1 MVKFDCQ
8 YQPFFFYGGQFFL
21 LASSW
26 EDVLELIIIYRV
38 IYLTAPPPKFQYQ
51 KENRQSQPF
60 L

>member
-38 IYLTAPPPKFQYQ
+38 IYLTAPPPKISKYKKKFEY
-51 KENRQSQPF
+51 PDCC
-60 L
+60 